1 MKKIIIAISALC
13 TVLLSSCFGKT
24 EENQK
29 NSTNSW
35 VNVKVETNTGKTEN
49 NSWKTEDK
57 TTSTGKQILERKQA
71 LVLILTQMKKTQQ
84 FQNEQKLK
92 KNQIKK

>member
-35 VNVKVETNTGKTEN
+35 VNVKVEA
-49 NSWKTEDK
+49 
-57 TTSTGKQILERKQA
+57 STLLQLVKQILERKQA
-71 LVLILTQMKKTQQ
+71 LVLILTQMRKTQK

>member
-57 TTSTGKQILERKQA
+57 TTSTGKTNTWAETSSGSDFKMNKNWRK
-71 LVLILTQMKKTQQ
+71 IR
-84 FQNEQKLK
+84 
-92 KNQIKK
+92 